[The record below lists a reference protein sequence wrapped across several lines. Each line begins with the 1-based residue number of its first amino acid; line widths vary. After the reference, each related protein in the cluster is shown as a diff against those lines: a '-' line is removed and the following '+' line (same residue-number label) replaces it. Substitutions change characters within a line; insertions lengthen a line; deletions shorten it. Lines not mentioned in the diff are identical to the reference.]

1 VLVATPDRLRCAFA
15 RPQAPAARRVDPPG
29 APDRAPISVPACE
42 LTVSSSTSSVPPG
55 LQPLGETPSL
65 RRYVA
70 ELWERREFAWAM
82 ATGELRSQHMDTALG
97 NVWHL
102 LNPVLLVAVYYLVFD
117 VVLGVSRGVD
127 HFIEFLAIGV
137 LSYQWAQRSITS
149 GAESITKNEGLIRSL
164 QFPRALL
171 PLGTIIK
178 ETLAF
183 LPGVVLMLLV
193 VIPREGITPM
203 WALIVPAFVIQVAFN
218 LGAAM
223 FLARV
228 ADRFRDTV
236 NLLPFFFRLVFYGSG
251 VIYAVD
257 TRFFDIFAAN
267 PWVTWFFVFNPFYA
281 QLSLWR
287 ESLMTS
293 QEIQYIEWMWV
304 TAPVWAVV
312 MLVLGVLVFR
322 GGEKEYGRG

>member
-1 VLVATPDRLRCAFA
+1 VLVAIGDRLRCARVGGQA
-15 RPQAPAARRVDPPG
+15 ASTRPDDPRG
-29 APDRAPISVPACE
+29 VTDRTPNSVSACE

-65 RRYVA
+65 RRYVG

-102 LNPVLLVAVYYLVFD
+102 LNPILLVAVYYLVFD
-117 VVLGVSRGVD
+117 VVLGVSRGVE

-149 GAESITKNEGLIRSL
+149 GAQSITGNEGLIRSL

-171 PLGTIIK
+171 PLGIIIK

-183 LPGVVLMLLV
+183 LPGVGLMLLL
-193 VIPREGITPM
+193 VIPREGITAT
-203 WALIVPAFVIQVAFN
+203 WVLIVPAFVIQVCFN

-223 FLARV
+223 LLARV

-293 QEIQYIEWMWV
+293 QDIQYIEWMWI

-312 MLVLGVLVFR
+312 MLVIGVLVFR